1 MTWLLIVLGVAVVI
15 SPLMWFRQSPRQKLI
30 SELRRSAG
38 SAGLQVSL
46 HRRPDAREEET
57 RLECVCYRILWLDGD
72 CRQNWVLHR
81 FSARGWDSV
90 CPGWLWTLNQAAP
103 QWDELLAD
111 QMDDFPAGVSALVAT
126 DAGIG
131 VIWNE
136 REDAADLEKIV
147 DKLKKFQH
155 QAKEICR

>member
-1 MTWLLIVLGVAVVI
+1 MPVMKRRAWSAFVIAYPGSMETVARTGCCTALALVAGI
-15 SPLMWFRQSPRQKLI
+15 L
-30 SELRRSAG
+30 SA
-38 SAGLQVSL
+38 
-46 HRRPDAREEET
+46 
-57 RLECVCYRILWLDGD
+57 LDG
-72 CRQNWVLHR
+72 CGH
-81 FSARGWDSV
+81 
-90 CPGWLWTLNQAAP
+90 LNQAAP
-103 QWDELLAD
+103 EWDAVLVD

>member
-1 MTWLLIVLGVAVVI
+1 MTWMLIVLGVAVVI
-15 SPLMWFRQSPRQKLI
+15 SPLMWLRQSPRQKLI
-30 SELRRSAG
+30 TELRRSAG

-46 HRRPDAREEET
+46 YGRPDARDEET
-57 RLECVCYRILWLDGD
+57 RLECVCYRMPWLDDD

-81 FSARGWDSV
+81 FSSRGWDSS
-90 CPGWLWTLNQAAP
+90 CPGWLWTINQAAP
-103 QWDELLAD
+103 EWDAILAD

-126 DAGIG
+126 AAGIG

-136 REDAADLEKIV
+136 RDDDADLVKIV
-147 DKLKKFQH
+147 DNLKKFQR

>member
-1 MTWLLIVLGVAVVI
+1 M
-15 SPLMWFRQSPRQKLI
+15 
-30 SELRRSAG
+30 
-38 SAGLQVSL
+38 
-46 HRRPDAREEET
+46 
-57 RLECVCYRILWLDGD
+57 
-72 CRQNWVLHR
+72 LHR

-90 CPGWLWTLNQAAP
+90 FPGWLWTLNQAAP
-103 QWDELLAD
+103 YWDTLLAD
-111 QMDDFPAGVSALVAT
+111 QLDDFPAGVSALVAT

-147 DKLKKFQH
+147 DKLKKFRD

>member
-1 MTWLLIVLGVAVVI
+1 MTWMLIVLGVAVVI
-15 SPLMWFRQSPRQKLI
+15 SPLMWLRQSPRQKLI
-30 SELRRSAG
+30 TELRRSAG

-46 HRRPDAREEET
+46 YGRPDARDEET
-57 RLECVCYRILWLDGD
+57 RLECVCYRMPWLDDD

-81 FSARGWDSV
+81 FSSRGWDSS
-90 CPGWLWTLNQAAP
+90 CPGWLWTINQAAP
-103 QWDELLAD
+103 EWDAILAD

-126 DAGIG
+126 AAGIG

-136 REDAADLEKIV
+136 RDDDADLVKIV
-147 DKLKKFQH
+147 DNLKKFRD

>member
-1 MTWLLIVLGVAVVI
+1 MTWMLIVLGVAVVI

-30 SELRRSAG
+30 TELRRSAG

-46 HRRPDAREEET
+46 YRRPDARDEET
-57 RLECVCYRILWLDGD
+57 RLECVCYRMPWLHED

-81 FSARGWDSV
+81 FSSRGWDSN
-90 CPGWLWTLNQAAP
+90 CPGWLWTINQAAP
-103 QWDELLAD
+103 EWDPLLAEKIE
-111 QMDDFPAGVSALVAT
+111 DFPAGVSALVAT
-126 DAGIG
+126 AAGIG

-136 REDAADLEKIV
+136 RDGDADLVKIV
-147 DKLKKFQH
+147 DNLKKFQH